1 MPKLFKVYTGLTLDA
16 SSLPFVKVVVHHTSF
31 GVVNPRCGYDKFR
44 VLATV
49 EAKEK
54 SQILL
59 CGCSKH
65 FDVMLGLFLEQY
77 SCIRKEELLI
87 VSDEDKAFL

>member
-1 MPKLFKVYTGLTLDA
+1 MTSLLG
-16 SSLPFVKVVVHHTSF
+16 SS
-31 GVVNPRCGYDKFR
+31 
-44 VLATV
+44 V

-87 VSDEDKAFL
+87 VSDEDKAFLCSARNVVPQASQQVCLSQDEEL